1 MLQFLHDKNYSVAAA
16 LTYFKK
22 STDNSVS
29 VTYHKVTL
37 EIMRESSYDIV
48 NKECYEKDCSKET
61 SFNQKILNLHRRL
74 LFDITTTQS
83 SQIIGR
89 ALMR

>member
-29 VTYHKVTL
+29 VAYHKVTL

-61 SFNQKILNLHRRL
+61 SSNQKILNLHRKL
-74 LFDITTTQS
+74 LFDITTTQ
-83 SQIIGR
+83 
-89 ALMR
+89 

>member
-1 MLQFLHDKNYSVAAA
+1 MGDNKRKRFTAQESLMLIIGK
-16 LTYFKK
+16 KK

-29 VTYHKVTL
+29 VAYHKVTL

-61 SFNQKILNLHRRL
+61 SSNQKILNLHRK
-74 LFDITTTQS
+74 
-83 SQIIGR
+83 
-89 ALMR
+89 